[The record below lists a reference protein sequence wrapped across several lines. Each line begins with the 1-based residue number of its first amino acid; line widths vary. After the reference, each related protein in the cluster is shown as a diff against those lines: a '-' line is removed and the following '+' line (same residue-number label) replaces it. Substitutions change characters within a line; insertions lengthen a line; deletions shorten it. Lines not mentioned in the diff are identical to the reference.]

1 MLKSSS
7 RGLAVLAIALIAAC
21 QSVPPPAPTAAPAT
35 APAPAP
41 VVETVIQPEAIDLDQ
56 QLYEQAL
63 QALKNGDAETALIAL
78 EQLARD
84 APEKPYLYTNLGLAY
99 FKQGQAQAAE
109 VAFMEAISRNPDDA
123 VAHNHLGILQRRKGQ
138 FQEALRQYQRAIEI
152 DAGYATAHLNLGILF
167 DLYLQD
173 LDMALQHYQNYR
185 ALNNGDNEQVDGW
198 IVDIERRLKTAES

>member
-1 MLKSSS
+1 MLKYSS
-7 RGLAVLAIALIAAC
+7 RGLAMLAIALVAAC
-21 QSVPPPAPTAAPAT
+21 QSVPPPAPTAVPAT

-41 VVETVIQPEAIDLDQ
+41 VVETVIQPQAVDLDQ

-84 APEKPYLYTNLGLAY
+84 ASEKPYLYTNLGLAY
-99 FKQGQAQAAE
+99 FQQDQAQAAE
-109 VAFMEAISRNPDDA
+109 VAFIEAISRNPDDA

-138 FQEALRQYQRAIEI
+138 FQEALRQYRRAIEI
-152 DAGYATAHLNLGILF
+152 DAGYARAHLNLGILF

-185 ALNNGDNEQVDGW
+185 ALNSGDNEQVDGW